1 MLIQRRTST
10 FQSLI
15 MRIYFLITALFFFCG
30 SSLFG
35 QDKEEVL
42 QVITKRITK
51 SFPYSEG
58 FEVNLEG
65 ENAEV
70 LVESWDKQEI
80 SVQIE
85 LIAKHP
91 EQEVAKS
98 DLEQMEYLLE
108 RVKRK
113 IYVRN
118 YISGEEQV
126 KTEAMMEARYIIKL
140 PEECPIYIK
149 NQFGET
155 DVRNLASQLRIFN
168 EFGTISLNN
177 ISGDINMRTR
187 FGDVTGY
194 QLAGN
199 FDIYSRRSNL
209 NLHDIVGNY
218 NIESHYG
225 TLNLWAGEGLID
237 LNINAQKADVNL
249 FNIDPLTHQQK
260 LVVQEGN
267 VILPNGWKYN
277 FEEDTPQIKKVT
289 FKPTSEY
296 YATFTINIAFG
307 DLKIEQKP

>member
-1 MLIQRRTST
+1 
-10 FQSLI
+10 
-15 MRIYFLITALFFFCG
+15 MRIYFLIITLFFFCC
-30 SSLFG
+30 SNIIG

-51 SFPYSEG
+51 SFPYNEG

-80 SVQIE
+80 FVQIE

-91 EQEVAKS
+91 EKKVAQS

-118 YISGEEQV
+118 YVSGEKGV
-126 KTEAMMEARYIIKL
+126 KVEAIMEARYTIKL

-168 EFGTISLNN
+168 EFGNISLNN
-177 ISGDINMRTR
+177 IRGDINMRTR

-260 LVVQEGN
+260 LTVQEGN
-267 VILPNGWKYN
+267 ITLPNGWQYA

-289 FKPTSEY
+289 FKPSSEY
-296 YATFTINIAFG
+296 YATFTINISFG
-307 DLKIEQKP
+307 DLKIEQKPKQ

>member
-1 MLIQRRTST
+1 
-10 FQSLI
+10 
-15 MRIYFLITALFFFCG
+15 MRIFFLITTIF
-30 SSLFG
+30 LFG
-35 QDKEEVL
+35 YSNVIGQEKEEVL

-70 LVESWDKQEI
+70 LVESWEKQEI
-80 SVQIE
+80 FIQIE
-85 LIAKHP
+85 LVAKHP
-91 EQEVAKS
+91 EKETAKG
-98 DLEQMEYLLE
+98 DLEQMVYLLE

-113 IYVRN
+113 IYARN
-118 YISGEEQV
+118 YISGKEEV
-126 KTEAMMEARYIIKL
+126 KTEAMMEARYTIKL

-168 EFGTISLNN
+168 EFGKISLNN
-177 ISGDINMRTR
+177 IRGDINMRTR
-187 FGDVTGY
+187 FGDVSAY

-209 NLHDIVGNY
+209 DLHNIVGNY

-225 TLNLWAGEGLID
+225 SINLWAGEGLID

-249 FNIDPLTHQQK
+249 FNIDPLTHQQQ
-260 LVVQEGN
+260 LVVQQGN
-267 VILPNGWKYN
+267 IRLPDGWQYN

-289 FKPTSEY
+289 FKPDSEY
-296 YATFTINIAFG
+296 YATFTINISFG
-307 DLKIEQKP
+307 DLKIEKKAKP